1 MRLMTIA
8 AILACLL
15 FAVAVMIGLNPA
27 PSTPPPRPAPSA
39 RLAATLTIAPTQEA
53 LTFARFGEGATAT
66 TLAVRSYRDGIVSGV
81 DLTSLM
87 QPGEDAIALYNRLGY
102 DRISAFVAGA
112 STTVRQEAATMAVP
126 VDLRSV
132 HAAVATNYPEHADEA
147 KVKDGPFMFAKVAQ
161 PTASRV
167 AIPAIEGLLDYEVE
181 LCLVTLTPLKAAGGA
196 KGGLI
201 LCNDVTDRAALLRGA
216 DVRNVSSG
224 EGFTDGKSGAGFLP
238 VGDLFVVPRD
248 LKAFVA
254 PLDLQLSVNGEPRQR
269 TRVTQWIWD
278 LDRLVLETAKRQGVR
293 WIWRQG
299 RAELPVSADGIIADR
314 TLILA
319 GTPAGTIFKGPSLAT
334 YVRGAGDW
342 ILGLG
347 KGGLV
352 KRIIERTITDDQASG
367 AFLKPGDVVSIRV
380 ERLGTLDNRVE
391 QGETDA
397 Y

>member
-1 MRLMTIA
+1 MRLMTIS
-8 AILACLL
+8 
-15 FAVAVMIGLNPA
+15 AVLIGLLLALVAMVGLYPA
-27 PSTPPPRPAPSA
+27 PNKPPPRPAPTT
-39 RLAATLTIAPTQEA
+39 RLSATLEIAPTAEA
-53 LTFARFGEGATAT
+53 LTFARFGEGATAK
-66 TLAVRSYRDGIVSGV
+66 TLAVKSYQDGSVSGV

-102 DRISAFVAGA
+102 DRISAFVAEA
-112 STTVRQEAATMAVP
+112 STAVSHDAATLAVP
-126 VDLRSV
+126 VDLRNV
-132 HAAVATNYPEHADEA
+132 HAAVATNYPEHANEA

-161 PTASRV
+161 PTASRA
-167 AIPAIEGLLDYEVE
+167 AIPAIDGLLDYEVE
-181 LCLVTLTPLKAAGGA
+181 LCLVTLTPLKAADGA

-201 LCNDVTDRAALLRGA
+201 LCNDVTDRAALMRGA

-224 EGFTDGKSGAGFLP
+224 DGFTDGKSGAGFLP

-293 WIWRQG
+293 WTWRQG
-299 RAELPVSADGIIADR
+299 SAQLPVSVDGIIADR

-342 ILGLG
+342 ILGFG
-347 KGGLV
+347 KGGLI
-352 KRIIERTITDDQASG
+352 KRIVERAITDDKASG
-367 AFLKPGDVVSIRV
+367 AFLMPGDVVSIRV
-380 ERLGTLDNRVE
+380 GRLGSLDNRVE
-391 QGETDA
+391 
-397 Y
+397 